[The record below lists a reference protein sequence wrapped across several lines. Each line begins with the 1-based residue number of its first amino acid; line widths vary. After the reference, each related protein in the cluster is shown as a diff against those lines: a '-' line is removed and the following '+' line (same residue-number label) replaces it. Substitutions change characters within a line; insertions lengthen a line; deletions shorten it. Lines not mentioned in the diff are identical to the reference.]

1 MPQKEGYINF
11 DEYIRQGE
19 PDKKEKAYIW
29 QTAIGLQAVDGLSTS
44 EYLKEAAKR
53 NIEGEITVDE
63 VGKLIRSYYQSKTQR
78 EPDDDEKEE
87 ADHAAANISK
97 ILSART
103 LDFSTAG
110 YISLHRRIFKG
121 VFKHAGKIRDYDIT
135 KKEWVLN
142 GDTVNYLNSEDL
154 RRALDYD
161 IEQERQFSYK
171 GLSTDEMI
179 AHITRFVSGI
189 WQIHAFGEGNTRT
202 TAVFT
207 IQYLRSIG
215 FDINNDLFAKHS
227 WYFRNALVRAN
238 YKNARLG
245 IDYTPVYLERFFR
258 NLLLDEQWDLRN
270 RYLHIQATEEWKE
283 QPRLDEPSS
292 TGQVQDKLGTSKS
305 KVLSQFDTDNH
316 NIHQLVLAI
325 GEQQMSVKEMMETL
339 SLKGRDNFLK
349 VYLNPA
355 IEEQYVRLLYPNS
368 LRHPRQKY
376 LLTVKGIA
384 LYNKISQNNE
394 G

>member
-1 MPQKEGYINF
+1 MALPINIEDF

-19 PDKKEKAYIW
+19 PDKRERAYVW

-44 EYLKEAAKR
+44 EYLKKTAKR
-53 NIEGEITVDE
+53 NIEGEISIDE
-63 VGKLIRSYYQSKTQR
+63 VGRMIMSYYQSKTRR
-78 EPDDDEKEE
+78 ESDDDEKEE
-87 ADHAAANISK
+87 ADHAAANIGK
-97 ILSART
+97 ILSVRT
-103 LDFSTAG
+103 LNFSTAG
-110 YISLHRRIFKG
+110 YISLHKRIFEG
-121 VFKHAGKIRDYDIT
+121 VFKHAGRIRDYDIT

-154 RRALDYD
+154 RQALDYD

-171 GLSTDEMI
+171 GLSTDEI
-179 AHITRFVSGI
+179 VAHITRFVSGI

-202 TAVFT
+202 TAVFA

-245 IDYTPVYLERFFR
+245 IDYTTKYLERFFR
-258 NLLLDEQWDLRN
+258 NLLLGEQWDLHN
-270 RYLHIQATEEWKE
+270 RYLHIQAREEWKE
-283 QPRLDEPSS
+283 QPHLDATAGS
-292 TGQVQDKLGTSKS
+292 GQVQDKYRTSKD
-305 KVLSQFDTDNH
+305 KVFNQFNSDNH
-316 NIHQLVLAI
+316 NIQQLVLTM
-325 GEQQMSVKEMMETL
+325 GEQQLSVREMMEAL

-355 IEEQYVRLLYPNS
+355 IGEQYARLLYPNS
-368 LRHPRQKY
+368 PRHPRQKY

-384 LYNKISQNNE
+384 LYNELIKDVI
-394 G
+394 